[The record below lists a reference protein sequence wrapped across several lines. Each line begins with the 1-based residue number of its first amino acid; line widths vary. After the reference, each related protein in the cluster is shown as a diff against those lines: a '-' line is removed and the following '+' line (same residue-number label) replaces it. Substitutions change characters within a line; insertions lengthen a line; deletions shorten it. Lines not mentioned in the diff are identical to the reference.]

1 MLRFTNTFNLY
12 RAQLQDSDYWIN
24 LDIVSGIT
32 VPAQTFVAGGG
43 RNVPIALTKE
53 IVGSDFFYG
62 LSSDGYGEIEKITF
76 SEATVAKVYKR
87 FKFNGD
93 QVTLGTALADFELG
107 ETVQTTGNAANT
119 GTIYALWADEN
130 FRYMD
135 VVVTGGTFSLYDGIT
150 GGAAGTALA
159 GGTNLVGSFTGLTN
173 AGADSNRVQGSYTV
187 AAIGGNGS
195 GATFDV
201 SVDDTGAANVV
212 INSGGTGYGVSEVLT
227 LQDVNM
233 GNGGGSDITLTV
245 DTLTNAGIQESTDRL
260 QIIDLVNG
268 AGFSTG
274 YAFKGYTST
283 YEADTTNFIKNSGA
297 VINNLGGKLT
307 IDTER

>member
-1 MLRFTNTFNLY
+1 
-12 RAQLQDSDYWIN
+12 
-24 LDIVSGIT
+24 
-32 VPAQTFVAGGG
+32 
-43 RNVPIALTKE
+43 
-53 IVGSDFFYG
+53 
-62 LSSDGYGEIEKITF
+62 
-76 SEATVAKVYKR
+76 
-87 FKFNGD
+87 
-93 QVTLGTALADFELG
+93 
-107 ETVQTTGNAANT
+107 
-119 GTIYALWADEN
+119 
-130 FRYMD
+130 MD

-212 INSGGTGYGVSEVLT
+212 INSGGTGYAVSEVLT

-268 AGFSTG
+268 AGFSAG

-307 IDTER
+307 IDTESIQGSFETTSVVYPDATRISLDIVNHLALLQVLMLVIILSLLVINVLELI